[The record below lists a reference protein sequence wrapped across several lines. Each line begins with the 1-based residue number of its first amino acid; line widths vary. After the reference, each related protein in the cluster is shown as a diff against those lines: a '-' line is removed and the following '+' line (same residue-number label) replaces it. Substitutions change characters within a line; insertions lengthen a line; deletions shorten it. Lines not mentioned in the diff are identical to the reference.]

1 MRMAL
6 TDKLKKIADAI
17 RSKTGSSDL
26 LTLDEMETAIIDME
40 DGALPDY
47 DGIVKVTPNFSRQV
61 LNTDEKRVRDD
72 ITVEPIMVTEVSNP
86 SDGKTL
92 II

>member
-1 MRMAL
+1 MAL

-17 RSKTGSSDL
+17 RSKTELSDL

-61 LNTDEKRVRDD
+61 LNTDEKSVRDD

>member
-1 MRMAL
+1 MAL

-17 RSKTGSSDL
+17 RSKTESSDL

-61 LNTDEKRVRDD
+61 LNTDEKSVRDD

>member
-1 MRMAL
+1 MAL

-61 LNTDEKRVRDD
+61 LNTDEKSVRDD
-72 ITVEPIMVTEVSNP
+72 ITVESIMVTEVSNP

>member
-1 MRMAL
+1 MAL
-6 TDKLKKIADAI
+6 TDKFKKIADAI

-61 LNTDEKRVRDD
+61 LNTDEKSVRDD
-72 ITVEPIMVTEVSNP
+72 ITVESIMVTEVSNP

>member
-61 LNTDEKRVRDD
+61 LNTDEKSVRDD
-72 ITVEPIMVTEVSNP
+72 ITVEPIMATEVSNP

>member
-1 MRMAL
+1 MAL

-26 LTLDEMETAIIDME
+26 LTLDEMETAILDMD

-61 LNTDEKRVRDD
+61 LNTDEKSVRDD
-72 ITVEPIMVTEVSNP
+72 ITVESIMVTEVSNP

>member
-1 MRMAL
+1 MAL

-26 LTLDEMETAIIDME
+26 LTLDKMETAIIDME

-61 LNTDEKRVRDD
+61 LNTDEKSVRDD

>member
-6 TDKLKKIADAI
+6 TDKFKKIADAI

-61 LNTDEKRVRDD
+61 LNTDEKSVRDD
-72 ITVEPIMVTEVSNP
+72 ITVESIMVTEVSNP

>member
-1 MRMAL
+1 MAL

-26 LTLDEMETAIIDME
+26 LTLDEIETAIIDME

-61 LNTDEKRVRDD
+61 LNTDEKSVRDD
-72 ITVEPIMVTEVSNP
+72 ITVESIMVTEVSNP

>member
-26 LTLDEMETAIIDME
+26 LTLDEIETAIIDME

-61 LNTDEKRVRDD
+61 LNTDEKSVRDD
-72 ITVEPIMVTEVSNP
+72 ITVESIMVTEVSNP